1 MKISWFITLLILGVG
16 TYFYQQGRETA
27 RTTGASLVAVQNA
40 AKELGL
46 DLAAAAE
53 GRVLVDP
60 TAQQKAE
67 ADAIL
72 LSKQQHEAEVRQF
85 AKELIAFA
93 VEMKQQEKSREP
105 RPPGLEKR
113 MMAMMAKFV
122 ELDEADMR
130 ILLGEVKITSAL
142 DDKTRKEMVFF
153 SCMML
158 SQTNPAASV
167 KLMGE
172 ARDLM
177 KGGDD
182 GMRTHMLSNALAN
195 WAKSDPQAALAWADR
210 PENADLV
217 TTDTKRGLLIGIAQT
232 DPQKALAL
240 ALKQGGDGDTLNRI
254 AEVASKDAWKALLD
268 AVPVTNLDGVSDPAK
283 RNSLLSGMANKLKE
297 TGVEATAE
305 WMRTADLNQ
314 QDRQRLMQSI
324 SSSMYGK
331 QPAPW
336 LEWMGREE
344 TDPAMLKTYTRNI
357 IPDWTQKDFNGVG
370 EWINQQPSGNLRESA
385 TQSFV
390 ETLAPHEPEAA
401 SVWALHLPE
410 SPDRTKL
417 LQTIRDSWKNKD
429 APAADA
435 FAAQHGLR

>member
-1 MKISWFITLLILGVG
+1 MKISWFITILILGVG
-16 TYFYQQGRETA
+16 AYFYQQGRETA
-27 RTTGASLVAVQNA
+27 RTTGASLVAVQQA

-46 DLAAAAE
+46 DLAAATE
-53 GRVLVDP
+53 GRVQVDP

-72 LSKQQHEAEVRQF
+72 LSKQQHEAEVREF

-93 VEMKQQEKSREP
+93 VEMKQHEKSREA

-113 MMAMMAKFV
+113 MMTLMAKFV
-122 ELDEADMR
+122 EMDEADMR
-130 ILLGEVKITSAL
+130 ILLSEVKITNSL

-182 GMRTHMLSNALAN
+182 GMRTHMLTSTLTN

-217 TTDTKRGLLIGIAQT
+217 TADTKRGILLGIAQT

-240 ALKQGGDGDTLNRI
+240 ALQQGGDGSTLNRLGQ
-254 AEVASKDAWKALLD
+254 ATAKESWKALLD
-268 AVPVTNLDGVSDPAK
+268 AVPATDNEGNPSSEQRK
-283 RNSLLSGMANKLKE
+283 HLLSGMVNKLKE

-305 WMRTADLNQ
+305 WMRTANLNP
-314 QDRQRLMQSI
+314 QDRQHLMKSI
-324 SSSMYGK
+324 STSMPGQK
-331 QPAPW
+331 PAPW

-344 TDPAMLKTYTRNI
+344 TDPAMLKTYTRNV

-370 EWINQQPSGNLRESA
+370 EWINQQPAGTLRESA

-401 SVWALHLPE
+401 SVWALNLPA